1 MRAVDLECK
10 SVDAASRVKQTQAFV
25 EHGGF
30 NRVMVETF
38 DPEPSSGDCS
48 GYNDDVPY
56 PFSQDEDTVNSNER
70 SIVAFELE
78 KSEDAISYTDDCP
91 SERMRVALLL
101 GSIVLF
107 VVALLLALL

>member
-1 MRAVDLECK
+1 
-10 SVDAASRVKQTQAFV
+10 
-25 EHGGF
+25 
-30 NRVMVETF
+30 
-38 DPEPSSGDCS
+38 
-48 GYNDDVPY
+48 
-56 PFSQDEDTVNSNER
+56 
-70 SIVAFELE
+70 VAFELE